1 MSGSKTNSPRKQK
14 QLGPAPI
21 ASFEDT
27 SSDELKFKVNVLE
40 VDEMKMKKEH
50 TLTHLHTCKYIAKLA
65 QQINTNIMPKIQSIL
80 LKLWQFVFMRICTVL
95 YSETCAQI
103 KNYSQ

>member
-1 MSGSKTNSPRKQK
+1 MDKSKTNSPRKQK

-40 VDEMKMKKEH
+40 YCVPNTHKSGN
-50 TLTHLHTCKYIAKLA
+50 TLRIFQYFWYLHNA
-65 QQINTNIMPKIQSIL
+65 QCIRVVQ
-80 LKLWQFVFMRICTVL
+80 
-95 YSETCAQI
+95 
-103 KNYSQ
+103 